1 VSIASA
7 DIQKAIVTRWNA
19 SGLNDEFTGLGG
31 SAPVLLEQEQEP
43 GTTYPY
49 CVMELPTT
57 SVAARMSATT
67 GKRQIRDIGQTFHVF
82 AGVVDG
88 DSRSAKQ
95 IAAYLAEELMKVYG
109 GHPTNA
115 SDGLTLDNGNVLI
128 VQYVTDYGTRIGD
141 DEYQWTV
148 EYNIRIDVPVMV

>member
-7 DIQKAIVTRWNA
+7 DIQKAIVARWNA

-31 SAPVLLEQEQEP
+31 SLPVLLEQEQEP

-57 SVAARMSATT
+57 SVATRMSAST
-67 GKRQIRDIGQTFHVF
+67 GKRQIRDVGQTLHVF

-109 GHPTNA
+109 GHPTDA
-115 SDGLTLDNGNVLI
+115 PDGLSLDNGNVLI